1 MADVPVY
8 DDDIGWVRLDGVLDE
23 QRAADLAA
31 RCSRFAD
38 ELGDPRSGDK
48 PNGGTRRLTAIEERL
63 PETAA
68 LGHAVSPVVDQILV
82 DGWTMT
88 EAAYRC
94 PGPGFGGQRLHADDL
109 PRLQPGPDL
118 CATAIVA
125 LVDFTEENGSTLV
138 VPGSHHRIDLQR
150 QAGALEGHP
159 QAIALT
165 GPAGTAFVFT
175 GHLLHGGA
183 TNHSAKPRPAIQLT
197 FRAR

>member
-31 RCSRFAD
+31 RCSRLAD
-38 ELGDPRSGDK
+38 ELQDPRSGDK
-48 PNGGTRRLTAIEERL
+48 PYGGTRRLTAIEERL
-63 PETAA
+63 SDTVA
-68 LGHAVSPVVDQILV
+68 LGQAIGPVVDQILV
-82 DGWTMT
+82 DGWTLT
-88 EAAYRC
+88 ETAFRS

-109 PRLQPGPDL
+109 PRLQPGPNR

-125 LVDFTEENGSTLV
+125 LVDFTDENGSTV
-138 VPGSHHRIDLQR
+138 IVPGSHHRIDLQR
-150 QAGALEGHP
+150 QAGTMEHHP
-159 QAIALT
+159 DAVTLT

-175 GHLLHGGA
+175 GHLLHGGSR
-183 TNHSAKPRPAIQLT
+183 NRSPSPRPAIQLT